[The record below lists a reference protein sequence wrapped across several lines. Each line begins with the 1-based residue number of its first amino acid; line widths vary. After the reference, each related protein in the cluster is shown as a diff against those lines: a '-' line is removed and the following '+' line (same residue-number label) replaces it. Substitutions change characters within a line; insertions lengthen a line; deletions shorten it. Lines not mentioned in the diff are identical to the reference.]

1 MPAPEPDAPNGPD
14 AVDARVLDHLF
25 QVVTARKGAD
35 PSESY
40 TAKLFSRG
48 RGKICQKLGE
58 EATET
63 IVAALA
69 EGPDQVVTESADLL
83 YHLSVLW
90 AEAGVEPDRVWAE
103 LARRFGTSG
112 LAEKAARPKT

>member
-1 MPAPEPDAPNGPD
+1 MTVPDAD
-14 AVDARVLDHLF
+14 ARALPQADARVLDHLF

-35 PSESY
+35 PGDSY
-40 TAKLFSRG
+40 TARLFSKG

-63 IVAALA
+63 IVAALT
-69 EGPDQVVTESADLL
+69 EGPDQVVGESADLL

-90 AEAGVEPDRVWAE
+90 ADAGVTPERVWAE

-112 LAEKAARPKT
+112 LAEKAARPKA

>member
-1 MPAPEPDAPNGPD
+1 MTAPDAETSPV
-14 AVDARVLDHLF
+14 VDARVLDHLF
-25 QVVTARKGAD
+25 QVVTARKGATPD
-35 PSESY
+35 ESY
-40 TAKLFSRG
+40 TAKLFAKG

-69 EGPDQVVTESADLL
+69 EGPDDVVTESADLL

-90 AEAGVEPDRVWAE
+90 ADVDIAPDRVWAE

-112 LAEKAARPKT
+112 LAEKAARPKA